1 MTDTPRREIRSFVRR
16 AGRTTQAQARA
27 MEQLWP
33 LYGID
38 LTDAPLDLKT
48 VFGRSGPRMLEI
60 GFGDGE
66 ALAEFAGAN
75 PEVDCLGI
83 EVHEPGVGHLL
94 LALESRRLHNVRLIC
109 HDAVEIL
116 DRWLAPDSLD
126 RAHLFFPDPWPKK
139 RHHKRRIVQASFLD
153 KLARTMRTDGMLH
166 MATDWMPYAEHM
178 QEVADA
184 CVWFDRVDGASDTQI
199 RPETK
204 FERRGRR
211 LGHEVRDL
219 FYRRNDTPVT
229 TPVPD

>member
-38 LTDAPLDLKT
+38 LTDAPLDLNA

-94 LALESRRLHNVRLIC
+94 LALEARRLHNVRLIC

-219 FYRRNDTPVT
+219 FYRRNDKPVT